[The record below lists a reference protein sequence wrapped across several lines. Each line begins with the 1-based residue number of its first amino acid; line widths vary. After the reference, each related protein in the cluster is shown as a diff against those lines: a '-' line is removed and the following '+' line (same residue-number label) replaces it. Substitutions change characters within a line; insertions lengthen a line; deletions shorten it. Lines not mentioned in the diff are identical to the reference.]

1 MIKKIKVTKQEIRTY
16 TDTNDIKSYSYD
28 VTFLNSLLTP
38 AGKYEVSTKN
48 SNVTW
53 YQLAEFKAA
62 EDIVED
68 DLVKELDVDLEGLED
83 VIGVEAIDV
92 LESEGY
98 DITDSA
104 KEAII
109 ENYYS
114 VSDLKSVA
122 KNNKITGTN
131 IKKLS

>member
-38 AGKYEVSTKN
+38 EGKYEVSTKN

-53 YQLAEFKAA
+53 YQLAELKAA
-62 EDIVED
+62 EDVVED

>member
-53 YQLAEFKAA
+53 YQLAELKAA
-62 EDIVED
+62 EDIVEY